1 LRQGHYPSGFVG
13 KEKRRLALVTSE
25 EIERN
30 FLNAPDARGLVAL
43 YRALLAEGK
52 DDLLA
57 GVLDRIRPIQ
67 HRVTLVQA
75 DSDVET
81 LEALARDPH
90 SHVRRVVAAHARI
103 SEEVSFRLSEDQDPQ
118 VRLTLRKNPAC
129 HPFIAAAITV
139 EDGPGRAPGL
149 ARAEHYLEAAWQA
162 RRAKLPAAML
172 MEMASDWIG
181 LESRDDL
188 LELTI
193 EQMQVLFDVLAAHQ
207 GKGPMPSK
215 PRRARGR

>member
-1 LRQGHYPSGFVG
+1 M
-13 KEKRRLALVTSE
+13 
-25 EIERN
+25 
-30 FLNAPDARGLVAL
+30 AL

-90 SHVRRVVAAHARI
+90 SHVRRVVAAHGRI
-103 SEEVSFRLSEDQDPQ
+103 SEEVSFRLSEDQDAQ

-129 HPFIAAAITV
+129 HPFIAAAIAV

-149 ARAEHYLEAAWQA
+149 ARSEHYLEAAWQA
-162 RRAKLPAAML
+162 RRAKLPASTL

-181 LESRDDL
+181 LESREDL
-188 LELTI
+188 LDVTI
-193 EQMQVLFDVLAAHQ
+193 EQMQVLFDVLKAHQ
-207 GKGPMPSK
+207 GKGPMPPR